1 MNDYIR
7 LLRPHQYLKNLF
19 IFMPLFFGLRLTEFD
34 LFFKTLLAF
43 VSFSLIA
50 SSVYIF
56 NDYYDIEDDKNH
68 PLKKNRPLAAGKVSK
83 NSAIILMI
91 SFLLTGIGIS
101 YFLNTTVTYLLL
113 TYIFINVVY
122 TLKLKHIS
130 IVDVFIIA
138 IGFIIRLAVGAQCGN
153 IPLSM
158 WIIVITFLL
167 ALFLALAK
175 RRDDVL
181 IYIESGNRTRKVIDG
196 YNLDFLN
203 SSITVMA
210 AVIIVAYIMYT
221 ISPDVVVKMHSNRL
235 YLTVGFVIFGLLR
248 YMQLTFV
255 GEKSGSPTEI
265 MLKDRLMQ
273 WSIIGWF
280 LTFVVLIY

>member
-280 LTFVVLIY
+280 LTFIVLIY